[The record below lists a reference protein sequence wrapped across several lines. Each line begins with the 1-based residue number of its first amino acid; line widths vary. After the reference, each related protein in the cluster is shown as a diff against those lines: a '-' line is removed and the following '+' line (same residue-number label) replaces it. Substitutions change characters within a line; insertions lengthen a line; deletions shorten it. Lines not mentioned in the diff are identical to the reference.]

1 MAVQQQQTAI
11 AHHSIVVSEVGPY
24 GAAMTESP
32 AVDPADVPIG
42 ALAERM
48 GMRVIEC
55 RPERVVIEMPVE
67 GNTQPFGLLHGGAN
81 AALAE
86 TAGSIGAAMH
96 AGKGMAVV
104 GLDLTCTHHRA
115 THSGLVRATAEPL
128 ALGRTIT
135 SYSIAIRDE
144 SGRLVCS
151 ARLTCLIREIPAN

>member
-1 MAVQQQQTAI
+1 
-11 AHHSIVVSEVGPY
+11 
-24 GAAMTESP
+24 MTESRRM
-32 AVDPADVPIG
+32 DPADVPIG

-48 GMRVIEC
+48 GMRLLEC
-55 RPERVVIEMPVE
+55 TPDRVVLDMPVE

-81 AALAE
+81 AVLAE

-96 AGKGMAVV
+96 AGEGKMVV

-115 THSGLVRATAEPL
+115 TRSGTVRATAEPL

-135 SYSIAIRDE
+135 SYSIAIHDD

-151 ARLTCLIREIPAN
+151 ARLTCLVREIPAI